1 MISNCAEILLNKQ
14 YVISSS
20 TPNFCRVQDFIAQL
34 LMRNARH
41 RLSAAQCMEH
51 PWLMEQDIGTE
62 VGDTEAAVPKYLCY
76 YTPGDLTSQ
85 AQAVPGQAQ
94 VAEVSTH

>member
-1 MISNCAEILLNKQ
+1 MLISNCAEILLNKQ

-62 VGDTEAAVPKYLCY
+62 VGDTAIYIYNIYYLHIY
-76 YTPGDLTSQ
+76 EGSFYL
-85 AQAVPGQAQ
+85 
-94 VAEVSTH
+94 

>member
-1 MISNCAEILLNKQ
+1 MLISNCAEILLNKQ

-20 TPNFCRVQDFIAQL
+20 TPNYGRVQDFIAQL

-62 VGDTEAAVPKYLCY
+62 VGDTAIYIYNIYYLHIY
-76 YTPGDLTSQ
+76 EGSFYL
-85 AQAVPGQAQ
+85 
-94 VAEVSTH
+94 